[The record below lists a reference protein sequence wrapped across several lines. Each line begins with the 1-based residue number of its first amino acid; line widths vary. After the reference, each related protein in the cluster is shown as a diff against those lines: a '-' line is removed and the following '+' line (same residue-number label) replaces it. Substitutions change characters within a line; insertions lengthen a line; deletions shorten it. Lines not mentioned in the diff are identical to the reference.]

1 MGVFVDGLNLDRYSA
16 CTLRFICL
24 ICLTRSEF
32 TSENGPALMLICMLG
47 PAFMLKY
54 VKKESQEGDLFGVI

>member
-1 MGVFVDGLNLDRYSA
+1 MGVFVDGLNLDWYSG

-32 TSENGPALMLICMLG
+32 TSENEPALMLICMLG
-47 PAFMLKY
+47 PVFMLKY
-54 VKKESQEGDLFGVI
+54 VKKENQEGDLFGVI

>member
-1 MGVFVDGLNLDRYSA
+1 MDGLNLERYSA

-24 ICLTRSEF
+24 ICLKRSEF

-47 PAFMLKY
+47 PVFMLKY